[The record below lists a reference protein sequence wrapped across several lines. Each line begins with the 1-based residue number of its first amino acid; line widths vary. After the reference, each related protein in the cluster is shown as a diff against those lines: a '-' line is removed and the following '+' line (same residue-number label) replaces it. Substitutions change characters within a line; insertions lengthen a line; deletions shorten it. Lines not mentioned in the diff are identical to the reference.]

1 MNDKKPK
8 SPLDPEVVRELAAL
22 LEETG
27 LSEIEIERDGM
38 RVRVAKAVAM
48 MAPMMAPMAAQGAAP
63 AVSTAPAAEPVRK
76 KGTVVTSP
84 MVGTIYLSPQPGA
97 DPFVKVG
104 DSVKDGTLC
113 IVEAM
118 KTMNPVPA
126 PVAGRIVEIYVLD
139 GQPVEF
145 GEPLMLID

>member
-38 RVRVAKAVAM
+38 RVRVVKTLSV
-48 MAPMMAPMAAQGAAP
+48 MAPMMAPMPAQSLATGAAP
-63 AVSTAPAAEPVRK
+63 APTAEPVRK
-76 KGTVVTSP
+76 KGTLVTSP

-97 DPFVKVG
+97 EPFVKVG
-104 DSVKDGTLC
+104 DSVKDETLC

-118 KTMNPVPA
+118 KTMNPVSA
-126 PVAGRIVEIYVLD
+126 PTPGKIIEIYVRD